1 MKVSEIRKLKS
12 EEILEKVKES
22 KKELLNL
29 RIKNATGSLDKPS
42 KLNEMK
48 KDVARM
54 LTILKEREME
64 KSTGGNE

>member
-1 MKVSEIRKLKS
+1 MKVSEIRNLNDK
-12 EEILEKVKES
+12 EILEKVKES

-42 KLNEMK
+42 KLKEMK

-54 LTILKEREME
+54 LTILKEREN
-64 KSTGGNE
+64 STGGKE